1 MMDIIAESVKKVEGL
16 TEHGGCA
23 DAGVILD
30 VNPDAETCQ
39 FEQGAAMTATFGG
52 RSAVFTTYD
61 PIRAPTKIAFMFG
74 APLETPSVRG
84 AATAIINVVLG
95 FLCMSRV
102 LHPCRGTSHSACRE
116 EIQRELAG
124 KNLYC
129 IGSMGKAGVSVFGHI
144 TENLS
149 DAEII
154 LINGEGIIGQDAG
167 DFIEANKEKRRIICI
182 GPSTAGI
189 ARLYEL
195 EHWCPYGRSCQ
206 D

>member
-1 MMDIIAESVKKVEGL
+1 MDIIVDAVKKIQEL
-16 TEHGGCA
+16 AEHSACS

-30 VNPDAETCQ
+30 VNPKAEICL
-39 FEQGAAMTATFGG
+39 FEQGAPMSATFGG
-52 RSAVFTTYD
+52 RSAVFTTFD

-74 APLETPSVRG
+74 APLDSAAVRG
-84 AATAIINVVLG
+84 AAVAIINVVLG

-102 LHPCRGTSHSACRE
+102 LHPCRESSHAACQNA
-116 EIQRELAG
+116 ICQELAG

-129 IGSMGKAGVSVFGHI
+129 IGAMGKAGGSAFGHV
-144 TENLS
+144 TQNLS
-149 DAEII
+149 DADVII
-154 LINGEGIIGQDAG
+154 INGEGLVDMDTGNSIT
-167 DFIEANKEKRRIICI
+167 EKRKRVRIICV

>member
-1 MMDIIAESVKKVEGL
+1 MDIIVESVKKIETL
-16 TEHGGCA
+16 IEHGGCV

-30 VNPDAETCQ
+30 VNPDTEICQ
-39 FEQGAAMTATFGG
+39 FEQGASMFASFGG

-74 APLETPSVRG
+74 APLNTPAVRG

-102 LHPCRGTSHSACRE
+102 LHPCPATSHAACRE
-116 EIQRELAG
+116 QIQRELRG
-124 KNLYC
+124 KRLFC
-129 IGSMGKAGVSVFGHI
+129 IGSMGKRGSDLFSYV
-144 TENLS
+144 TENPS

-154 LINGEGIIGQDAG
+154 LINGEGIISEKTG
-167 DFIEANKEKRRIICI
+167 DTIETYRETHKIICI

-195 EHWCPYGRSCQ
+195 EHWCPYGRNCQ